1 MSPAAIYAPPVL
13 STDSQKVV
21 AAVPVKG
28 PALCIGSP
36 ATATDGRYQTLVT
49 RLEET
54 RNVDKQM
61 LDRLLDGGMLTNHR
75 TLSMNSFLLCYS

>member
-1 MSPAAIYAPPVL
+1 MSPAAIYAAPIA
-13 STDSQKVV
+13 SIDSQKAA
-21 AAVPVKG
+21 AAVTVKG

-61 LDRLLDGGMLTNHR
+61 LDRLLDGGMLTNVR
-75 TLSMNSFLLCYS
+75 MLRLDSR